1 MTIGE
6 HIKATRKN
14 KGISQKELGKALG
27 VSGSMIGQYETGQRK
42 PRLDTLRRIADALGV
57 EWTELV
63 PEEQQGA
70 TVIDHMTEKL
80 KTAGPF
86 KKISTEEAY
95 RLGILNLTFKSEEDR
110 IAYFYSLLNTD
121 GKLVASHCFYQHL
134 DKTKL
139 GEVADYVEKLSK
151 IPQYQRTEAPQDHPE
166 GMDTTPPSKGPSE
179 GVETPPE
186 SKK

>member
-86 KKISTEEAY
+86 KKYQQKKRTGSASSISRSNQRKTE
-95 RLGILNLTFKSEEDR
+95 
-110 IAYFYSLLNTD
+110 
-121 GKLVASHCFYQHL
+121 
-134 DKTKL
+134 
-139 GEVADYVEKLSK
+139 
-151 IPQYQRTEAPQDHPE
+151 
-166 GMDTTPPSKGPSE
+166 
-179 GVETPPE
+179 
-186 SKK
+186 